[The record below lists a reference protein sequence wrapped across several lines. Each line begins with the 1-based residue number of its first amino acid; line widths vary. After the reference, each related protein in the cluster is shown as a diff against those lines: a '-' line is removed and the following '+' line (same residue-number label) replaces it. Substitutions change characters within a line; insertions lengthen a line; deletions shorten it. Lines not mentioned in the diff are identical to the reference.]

1 MFKASLAVQGVVS
14 IMGRRELDMHEGS
27 GGQE

>member
-1 MFKASLAVQGVVS
+1 MFKASLAVQRVVS
-14 IMGRRELDMHEGS
+14 IMGRGELDMHEGS